1 MGNRQSRRDTIV
13 SEYQRRKRK
22 AQKRSGSEPR
32 AAAPRVAVAAGD
44 EGLQWQPTNK
54 SRRIGPTASAVGP
67 KNCGWTIE
75 IQPQRFRH
83 GLSLTL
89 SADPQTRAKIEALAE
104 AVVGDTATAEQ
115 LGAARVFAA
124 VHLELT
130 RIRNACAQVTSK
142 LSTQAID
149 PHSVRRLCGDRY
161 ERRAWIERKHAAR
174 ELDHLREQLQ

>member
-1 MGNRQSRRDTIV
+1 MATDKQIAANR
-13 SEYQRRKRK
+13 
-22 AQKRSGSEPR
+22 ANCKRSTGPKT
-32 AAAPRVAVAAGD
+32 AAG
-44 EGLQWQPTNK
+44 QSK
-54 SRRIGPTASAVGP
+54 SSRNA
-67 KNCGWTIE
+67 
-75 IQPQRFRH
+75 FRH
-83 GLSLTL
+83 GLSLPL

-149 PHSVRRLCGDRY
+149 PHCVRRLCGDRY
-161 ERRAWIERKHAAR
+161 ERRAWIER
-174 ELDHLREQLQ
+174 